1 MRRTK
6 LLLLSAGVA
15 ALAATSIAAAS
26 ALRQRAQT
34 ADVAATFTATAA
46 RTSSRTCVGQGGVTF
61 RITHAVWRGTSTSTE
76 PRLAGTLTLRTRSV
90 VNIATGD
97 GWLSGTWASRSIP
110 PAANT
115 RRNARL
121 SSNAGLTAVIDDA
134 THVDGIANGRV
145 HRPWGHL
152 RGNWSAAI
160 AGDSITGALGANAP
174 VAPDNSAIIFRT
186 GCS

>member
-1 MRRTK
+1 MRGTK
-6 LLLLSAGVA
+6 HFLLSAGVV

-34 ADVAATFTATAA
+34 ADVAATFTATAT
-46 RTSSRTCVGQGGVTF
+46 RSSTRTCQGQGGAMF
-61 RITHAVWRGTSTSTE
+61 RITNTVWRGTATSTE
-76 PRLAGTLTLRTRSV
+76 PRLAGTLALRTRTV
-90 VNIATGD
+90 VNLATGD
-97 GWLSGTWASRSIP
+97 GWLSGAWVSRAI
-110 PAANT
+110 
-115 RRNARL
+115 RVARGTAWPRAY
-121 SSNAGLTAVIDDA
+121 AGLTAVIDDA

-145 HRPWGHL
+145 HHPSGQL

-160 AGDSITGALGANAP
+160 AGDSIAGALGTNAP

>member
-15 ALAATSIAAAS
+15 ALAATSIAAAA
-26 ALRQRAQT
+26 ALHRAQT
-34 ADVAATFTATAA
+34 ADVAATFSATAT
-46 RTSSRTCVGQGGVTF
+46 RTSSHTCVGQGGAMF
-61 RITHAVWRGTSTSTE
+61 RITNTVWRGTSTSSE

-90 VNIATGD
+90 VNVATGD
-97 GWLSGTWASRSIP
+97 GWLGGTWASRM
-110 PAANT
+110 A
-115 RRNARL
+115 
-121 SSNAGLTAVIDDA
+121 SNATAGTGRAGANANLTAVIDEA
-134 THVDGIANGRV
+134 THVDGLATGRV

-174 VAPDNSAIIFRT
+174 VAPDNSAIIFRA
-186 GCS
+186 GCR

>member
-15 ALAATSIAAAS
+15 ALAATSFAAAS

-46 RTSSRTCVGQGGVTF
+46 RTSSRTCAGQGGVMF
-61 RITHAVWRGTSTSTE
+61 RITNTVWRGTSTSTE
-76 PRLAGTLTLRTRSV
+76 PRLAGRLTLRTRSV
-90 VNIATGD
+90 VNLTTGD
-97 GWLSGTWASRSIP
+97 GWLSGTWASRPIMI
-110 PAANT
+110 ANSTT
-115 RRNARL
+115 RPRANA
-121 SSNAGLTAVIDDA
+121 SLTAVIDDA
-134 THVDGIANGRV
+134 THVDGLVNGRV
-145 HRPWGHL
+145 HAPWGHL

-160 AGDSITGALGANAP
+160 AGDSITGVLGANAP

>member
-1 MRRTK
+1 M
-6 LLLLSAGVA
+6 
-15 ALAATSIAAAS
+15 
-26 ALRQRAQT
+26 
-34 ADVAATFTATAA
+34 
-46 RTSSRTCVGQGGVTF
+46 F
-61 RITHAVWRGTSTSTE
+61 RITNTVWRGTSTSAE

-90 VNIATGD
+90 VNVATGD
-97 GWLSGTWASRSIP
+97 GWLSGSWASRTAA
-110 PAANT
+110 PAPGRSTVRSGA
-115 RRNARL
+115 
-121 SSNAGLTAVIDDA
+121 NAGLTAVIDGA

>member
-6 LLLLSAGVA
+6 LLLLSAGVV

-34 ADVAATFTATAA
+34 TDVAATFTATA
-46 RTSSRTCVGQGGVTF
+46 THTNSRTCTGKGGATF
-61 RITHAVWRGTSTSTE
+61 RITNAVWRGTSTSTE

-90 VNIATGD
+90 VNVATGD
-97 GWLSGTWASRSIP
+97 GWLSGIWVSR
-110 PAANT
+110 AAAATNGGS
-115 RRNARL
+115 RPGA
-121 SSNAGLTAVIDDA
+121 NAGLTAVIDGA
-134 THVDGIANGRV
+134 THVDGIAKGRV

>member
-6 LLLLSAGVA
+6 LLFLSAGLA

-26 ALRQRAQT
+26 ALREKAQT
-34 ADVAATFTATAA
+34 ADVAATFTATAT
-46 RTSSRTCVGQGGVTF
+46 RTSSRTCEGHGGVMF
-61 RITHAVWRGTSTSTE
+61 RITHTVWRGTSTSTE

-97 GWLSGTWASRSIP
+97 GWLGGTWASRTPP
-110 PAANT
+110 PAAKGNP
-115 RRNARL
+115 RL
-121 SSNAGLTAVIDDA
+121 GAKAGLTAVIDNA

-160 AGDSITGALGANAP
+160 AGDSITGALGTNAP

-186 GCS
+186 GCG

>member
-15 ALAATSIAAAS
+15 ALTATGIAAAS
-26 ALRQRAQT
+26 ALHHRAQT
-34 ADVAATFTATAA
+34 TDVAATFAATATHQ
-46 RTSSRTCVGQGGVTF
+46 SSRTCTAHGGAMF
-61 RITHAVWRGTSTSTE
+61 RITNTVWRGTSTSTE

-90 VNIATGD
+90 VNVATGD
-97 GWLSGTWASRSIP
+97 GWLSGSWASR
-110 PAANT
+110 AAAATNGGS
-115 RRNARL
+115 RPGA
-121 SSNAGLTAVIDDA
+121 NAGLTAVIDGA

-174 VAPDNSAIIFRT
+174 AAPDNSAIIFRT
-186 GCS
+186 GCN

>member
-6 LLLLSAGVA
+6 LLLLSAGVV
-15 ALAATSIAAAS
+15 ALAAASIAAAS
-26 ALRQRAQT
+26 TLRHGAQT
-34 ADVAATFTATAA
+34 ADVAATFAATATHQN
-46 RTSSRTCVGQGGVTF
+46 SRTCVAHGGALF
-61 RITHAVWRGTSTSTE
+61 RITNTVWRGTSSSTE
-76 PRLAGTLTLRTRSV
+76 PRLAGALTLRTRSV
-90 VNIATGD
+90 VNVATGD
-97 GWLSGTWASRSIP
+97 GWLSGSWASRT
-110 PAANT
+110 AAVATNGGA
-115 RRNARL
+115 RPGANA
-121 SSNAGLTAVIDDA
+121 SLTAVIDGA

>member
-6 LLLLSAGVA
+6 LLLLSTGVA

-26 ALRQRAQT
+26 ALREKAQT
-34 ADVAATFTATAA
+34 ADVAATFTANAT
-46 RTSSRTCVGQGGVTF
+46 RTSSRTCAGQGGAMF
-61 RITHAVWRGTSTSTE
+61 RITHTVWRGTSTSTE

-90 VNIATGD
+90 VNVATGD
-97 GWLSGTWASRSIP
+97 GWLSGTWASRTIP
-110 PAANT
+110 PAAK
-115 RRNARL
+115 RNPRL
-121 SSNAGLTAVIDDA
+121 GSNAGLTAVIDDA